1 MTFKINGFSGLT
13 FPDNS
18 TQAIGGLTTT
28 NPQSGGVIQ
37 VVSVYYPTTQS
48 QSSQSYI
55 DTGLTATIT
64 PKFSTSKI
72 LILLSIN

>member
-37 VVSVYYPTTQS
+37 VVSATFTNGTS
-48 QSSQSYI
+48 
-55 DTGLTATIT
+55 TA
-64 PKFSTSKI
+64 STSFVATTY
-72 LILLSIN
+72 LLFSKS